1 MMGSFLAF
9 GISAL
14 VVVATGGL
22 VIWAAMAQKQRT
34 TANLQKLAAQLGLE
48 FVSAAG
54 WLGRSCVTGTLR
66 GKKADFFTYV
76 TGSGKSSTTW
86 AAMTVQAATA
96 GALTFS
102 LEKRGFVTKIEK
114 LFGAHE
120 AVVDDAAFAKAWFVQ
135 TNQPDF
141 MSAALIPELRAK
153 LMAARQA
160 GANGKFE
167 LKGAEVKY
175 AEVGDFSNAK
185 RSERLAAL
193 ADVMGDLADVAE
205 VAAEQSGKAEG

>member
-1 MMGSFLAF
+1 MVPLMAF
-9 GISAL
+9 GLFAL
-14 VVVATGGL
+14 AMVAVVGL
-22 VIWAAMAQKQRT
+22 AIWAGRVQKQRT

-48 FVSAAG
+48 FVPAAG
-54 WLGRSCVTGTLR
+54 WTGRPCVTGTLR
-66 GKKADFFTYV
+66 GKKTDFFSYV
-76 TGSGKSSTTW
+76 TSTGKSSTAW
-86 AAMTVQAATA
+86 AAVTVQVAAA
-96 GALTFS
+96 GGLTFA

-120 AVVDDAAFAKAWFVQ
+120 AVVDDAEFAKAWFVQ

-167 LKGAEVKY
+167 LKDGKVKY
-175 AEVGDFSNAK
+175 VEIGGFGDTKLTDRF
-185 RSERLAAL
+185 AAL
-193 ADVMGDLADVAE
+193 ADVMCDLADVAE
-205 VAAEQSGKAEG
+205 VAAEGQGSG

>member
-9 GISAL
+9 GIAAL

-34 TANLQKLAAQLGLE
+34 TANLQKLAEQLGLE
-48 FVSAAG
+48 FVAAPG
-54 WLGRSCVTGTLR
+54 WLGRPRVTGTLR
-66 GKKADFFTYV
+66 GKQADFFTYV

-120 AVVDDAAFAKAWFVQ
+120 AVVDDAAFAKGWFVQ

-141 MSAALIPELRAK
+141 MGAALIPELRAK

-167 LKGAEVKY
+167 LKSGEVKY
-175 AEVGDFSNAK
+175 AEVGDFSVST
-185 RSERLAAL
+185 RCDRFAAL
-193 ADVMGDLADVAE
+193 ADVMCDLADVAE
-205 VAAEQSGKAEG
+205 VAAEGQSK